1 MNIRKKTLI
10 LLLSACCSVA
20 SQTVAMTAHNDVSTY
35 NTNFNDHKEE
45 KKEAE
50 KKKKNVSKADEIIA
64 HAMRYRG
71 KAYRRG
77 ASGPNAF
84 DCSGF
89 TGFVFRKANIEL
101 KRSSREQFTQGVAV
115 NRSDL
120 QPGDLVFFS
129 SPRKVPWR
137 MHTFLPLTIAL
148 RFVDLS
154 AYEVYNVFNL
164 LQLHHYLVYFFFG
177 IYFFRF
183 RLYKFF
189 DGMGIFFVLLCIY
202 LGLALTNTDFGTASA
217 GIMLMV
223 SLSRLLEKPLP
234 GLCRHW
240 RDYVFQVYLMGMIC
254 QGVVELVIWKRW
266 CYNESFFAVFYV
278 LNIAAGLYIP
288 VLVAKMV
295 ERCPVKFIRL
305 CFGLK

>member
-20 SQTVAMTAHNDVSTY
+20 SQTVAMTARNDVSTY

-129 SPRKVPWR
+129 SPRSGRVVVCKN
-137 MHTFLPLTIAL
+137 
-148 RFVDLS
+148 RFCKGFRQPEKNKLNLSKRKIHLILLWAVS
-154 AYEVYNVFNL
+154 AYSQYYCYP
-164 LQLHHYLVYFFFG
+164 H
-177 IYFFRF
+177 
-183 RLYKFF
+183 
-189 DGMGIFFVLLCIY
+189 
-202 LGLALTNTDFGTASA
+202 
-217 GIMLMV
+217 
-223 SLSRLLEKPLP
+223 SRLP
-234 GLCRHW
+234 
-240 RDYVFQVYLMGMIC
+240 
-254 QGVVELVIWKRW
+254 
-266 CYNESFFAVFYV
+266 
-278 LNIAAGLYIP
+278 
-288 VLVAKMV
+288 
-295 ERCPVKFIRL
+295 
-305 CFGLK
+305 